1 LKGPILVLLT
11 IHCFEL
17 QINNLW
23 VQEEFC
29 IRSYLKR
36 LKKIRETIFSQYDLK
51 LKLRISDYQIN
62 KLENGE
68 IDFMPYPYN
77 YYITK
82 QYIELIDKS
91 DKDKI
96 DQNLFKTEDALL
108 ENNKND
114 SQKNNYKFI
123 QLNFFLDRISTWIKK
138 I

>member
-1 LKGPILVLLT
+1 M
-11 IHCFEL
+11 
-17 QINNLW
+17 
-23 VQEEFC
+23 QEEFC
-29 IRSYLKR
+29 IGSYLKR

-82 QYIELIDKS
+82 QYFELIDKS
-91 DKDKI
+91 DIDKI
-96 DQNLFKTEDALL
+96 DQNLFNTEDTLL

-114 SQKNNYKFI
+114 VLKKNYKFI
-123 QLNFFLDRISTWIKK
+123 QLNFFLDRISTWIRK

>member
-1 LKGPILVLLT
+1 MVLLT
-11 IHCFEL
+11 IHCFKL

-29 IRSYLKR
+29 ISGYLKR

>member
-1 LKGPILVLLT
+1 M
-11 IHCFEL
+11 
-17 QINNLW
+17 
-23 VQEEFC
+23 EFC
-29 IRSYLKR
+29 ISSYLKR

-62 KLENGE
+62 KLENGD

-91 DKDKI
+91 DIDKI
-96 DQNLFKTEDALL
+96 DQNLFKTEDTLL
-108 ENNKND
+108 ENYKND
-114 SQKNNYKFI
+114 SRENNYKFI
-123 QLNFFLDRISTWIKK
+123 QLKFFLDRISTWIRK

>member
-1 LKGPILVLLT
+1 M
-11 IHCFEL
+11 
-17 QINNLW
+17 
-23 VQEEFC
+23 QEEFC
-29 IRSYLKR
+29 ISSYLKR

-82 QYIELIDKS
+82 QYIELIEKS
-91 DKDKI
+91 DIDKI
-96 DQNLFKTEDALL
+96 DQNLFNTDDTLL

-114 SQKNNYKFI
+114 VLKKNYKFI

>member
-1 LKGPILVLLT
+1 
-11 IHCFEL
+11 
-17 QINNLW
+17 

-29 IRSYLKR
+29 ISGYLKR

-62 KLENGE
+62 KLENGD

-82 QYIELIDKS
+82 QYIELIDES

-96 DQNLFKTEDALL
+96 DQNLFKPEDALL

>member
-1 LKGPILVLLT
+1 MVLLT
-11 IHCFEL
+11 IHCFKL

-29 IRSYLKR
+29 ISGYLKR

-96 DQNLFKTEDALL
+96 DQNLFKTEDTLL

-114 SQKNNYKFI
+114 CLKNNYKFI
-123 QLNFFLDRISTWIKK
+123 QLKFFLDRISTWIRK

>member
-1 LKGPILVLLT
+1 
-11 IHCFEL
+11 L

-29 IRSYLKR
+29 ISSYLKR

-123 QLNFFLDRISTWIKK
+123 QLNFFLDRISIWIKK

>member
-1 LKGPILVLLT
+1 LVLLT
-11 IHCFEL
+11 IHCFKL

-29 IRSYLKR
+29 ISGYLKR

>member
-1 LKGPILVLLT
+1 M
-11 IHCFEL
+11 
-17 QINNLW
+17 
-23 VQEEFC
+23 QEEFC
-29 IRSYLKR
+29 ISSYLKR

-62 KLENGE
+62 KLENGD

-96 DQNLFKTEDALL
+96 DQNLFKTEDTLL

-114 SQKNNYKFI
+114 SLKNNYKFI
-123 QLNFFLDRISTWIKK
+123 QLKFFLDRISTWISK